1 MSTSMIPHGAVIN
14 VNISG
19 GVGAPGGESYGKGT
33 GGAGGTGEGPTVHLS
48 IIAEKLEKWLQFP
61 PAMQQKQHD
70 TEQFHMDG
78 TGQWLLEND
87 KFVNW
92 EKNGGVLWIE
102 GNLIQQLF
110 AQEPQ
115 STCAVGFFYFDFR
128 QKETQ
133 SVEIALRQIVL
144 QISAQAPHP
153 YETLN
158 KHYELSKGQK
168 LPNSQDLHG
177 ILYRLLGELGCT
189 YIVLDAL
196 DECDDF
202 KEIVTLVSV
211 LRAWKETPLHLLIT
225 SQNRD
230 VFTKGFNGV
239 ARIVLDV
246 NVTYKDIEFFVSSE
260 LQTSSDLEPWRLNAA
275 QIKEQIALKSNGMF
289 RLAACLLIEL
299 AHYVYPEDEDLD
311 TVLAL
316 LPNDL
321 FGIYDRFILAIPK
334 HWFPYAE
341 AALRWIM
348 FNYGNW
354 GTELSLPYTYKPNR
368 QETNKSAIPKWL
380 AGLIT
385 VGDKAVV
392 LAHASV
398 QDYLLSGHFKQRFN
412 CDLAEE
418 LSHGFISQICIC
430 YLVHLC
436 DHPLDEE
443 MVDKYPL
450 AKYTAWHWYYHTI
463 NSNDKES
470 LLSQGIQLL
479 EDNRAVIDLVAE
491 HSTPLI
497 HATSWGHQE
506 TVQLLLEKGAN
517 VNLGGGEYGSPLGAA
532 CYWGRQKIAQ
542 LFLEKGA
549 DVNLGGGDYGYGSAL
564 GTACYQRHQEIVQ
577 LLLEK
582 GADVNL
588 AGGNYGSALGAA
600 CYQRHQ
606 EIAQLLLENGADVNL
621 GGGNYGSPLGAACY
635 WGHQEIAELLLEK
648 GADVNLGGGEYGSP
662 LGAACYQCH
671 QEIAQLL
678 LEKGADVNLGGGDY
692 GSPLG
697 AACYQ
702 GQHEIAQL
710 LLEKG
715 ADMNLA
721 GGNYGSPLGAACI
734 KDLEIVSLLLQKG
747 AEINLAGGEYGSALG
762 AASYCGK
769 PEIVQLLLKKG
780 ANINLVGGQYGTA
793 LGAASFGGELDIVQ
807 ILLNNGADISLA
819 GGKYGSAL
827 VAASAGH
834 WDKQLDTVHFLLKNG
849 ADINSQGSWALKEAT
864 NAGQHNIVALLH
876 KHGAVIDQ
884 DLNSDK
890 V

>member
-1 MSTSMIPHGAVIN
+1 MIPHGAVIN
-14 VNISG
+14 LNISG
-19 GVGAPGGESYGKGT
+19 GVGAPGGESYGEGT
-33 GGAGGTGEGPTVHLS
+33 GGPGGTGEGPTVNLS
-48 IIAEKLEKWLQFP
+48 IPDIADKLEKWLESP
-61 PAMQQKQHD
+61 PAMKRKQHD
-70 TEQFHMDG
+70 TEQLHMVG
-78 TGQWLLEND
+78 TGQWLLKND
-87 KFVNW
+87 KFINW

-102 GNLIQQLF
+102 GNSGTGKTVLSSTVIHQLF
-110 AQEPQ
+110 SQETQ

-133 SVEIALRQIVL
+133 NVEIALRRIVL

-158 KHYELSKGQK
+158 KHYESSKGQK
-168 LPNSQDLHG
+168 LPNRQDLHG
-177 ILYRLLGELGCT
+177 VLYRLLHELGRI

-202 KEIVTLVSV
+202 KGIVTLVSV

-239 ARIVLDV
+239 ARIMLDV

-260 LQTSSDLEPWRLNAA
+260 LQTSSALEPWRSNAT
-275 QIKEQIALKSNGMF
+275 QITEQITLKSNGMF

-321 FGIYDRFILAIPK
+321 VGIYDRFISAIPK
-334 HWFPYAE
+334 NLFPYAE

-348 FNYGNW
+348 FNKQDW
-354 GTELSLPYTYKPNR
+354 QVAFSLPVLADAVAFDFSNSMQYTYKPNR

-385 VGDKAVV
+385 IGEKAVI

-418 LSHGFISQICIC
+418 LSHDLISCTCIR

-450 AKYTAWHWYYHTI
+450 AKYTARHWYYHTI

-479 EDNRAVIDLVAE
+479 EDNTSYHVLLHLAARWKSADPPRLHFCCKMGYFECISHFLANRAVIDLVVE
-491 HSTPLI
+491 NSTPLI
-497 HATSWGHQE
+497 DATSWGQQE
-506 TVQLLLEKGAN
+506 TVQLLLENGAD
-517 VNLGGGEYGSPLGAA
+517 VNLAGGNYSSPLGVACSWGDQGIAQLLLENGADVNLRGGDYGSVLGAA
-532 CYWGRQKIAQ
+532 CYWGHQKIAQ
-542 LFLEKGA
+542 L
-549 DVNLGGGDYGYGSAL
+549 
-564 GTACYQRHQEIVQ
+564 
-577 LLLEK
+577 LLENS
-582 GADVNL
+582 ADVNL

-600 CYQRHQ
+600 CYQGYQ
-606 EIAQLLLENGADVNL
+606 EMAQ
-621 GGGNYGSPLGAACY
+621 
-635 WGHQEIAELLLEK
+635 LLLEK
-648 GADVNLGGGEYGSP
+648 GADVNLAGGEYGSP
-662 LGAACYQCH
+662 LGAACYQGQQKTVQLLLEKGANVNLEGGNYGSPLGCACYQGRQEIAQLLLEKGANVNLEHGEYDSPLRAAWSSGH

-678 LEKGADVNLGGGDY
+678 LEKGADVNLAGGEY
-692 GSPLG
+692 SSPLG

-702 GQHEIAQL
+702 GHQEIAQL

-715 ADMNLA
+715 ADVNLA
-721 GGNYGSPLGAACI
+721 GGEYGSPLGAACY
-734 KDLEIVSLLLQKG
+734 E
-747 AEINLAGGEYGSALG
+747 
-762 AASYCGK
+762 
-769 PEIVQLLLKKG
+769 
-780 ANINLVGGQYGTA
+780 
-793 LGAASFGGELDIVQ
+793 
-807 ILLNNGADISLA
+807 
-819 GGKYGSAL
+819 
-827 VAASAGH
+827 GH
-834 WDKQLDTVHFLLKNG
+834 
-849 ADINSQGSWALKEAT
+849 
-864 NAGQHNIVALLH
+864 
-876 KHGAVIDQ
+876 
-884 DLNSDK
+884 
-890 V
+890 